1 MYFEINYPESSRRR
15 KYIEIRKKE
24 TKRGRKKEETR
35 ASLFLCSAYSS
46 FDPQNPFDL
55 YLKKPR

>member
-1 MYFEINYPESSRRR
+1 VYFEINYPESSRRK
-15 KYIEIRKKE
+15 KYFEMRKKE

-35 ASLFLCSAYSS
+35 ASLF
-46 FDPQNPFDL
+46 DPRNPFDL